1 MSTADNPHDSVVRQ
15 TLGRPEVARGYFRHN
30 LPEEL
35 LARLDL
41 ATLERAQDS
50 FVDPELHPSASDLL
64 FTVDYRTVGDSEA
77 EPEKLLLYLLIEHKS
92 YPERMT
98 LFQLLRYMVRI
109 WERHFAEN
117 PKSKALPPV
126 YPMILYHGRRP
137 WPYSLNFHSLFN
149 VRDETLLRHLP
160 EFSPVLHDVARSDDR
175 EIAGETAARTLLLM
189 LKYIFRPDL
198 TERLPDLLLEART
211 LLTDENG
218 REIMFTL
225 LYYLTEGTGKV
236 NEQTLGAA
244 LDRAAPGGDTMKSF
258 LKKYFDQGRRE
269 GRQEGR
275 QEGRREGRQEGRQE
289 GRLEG
294 EFRLLFR
301 QLRRRFGELPGWAEE
316 RLRQA
321 SSGMLET
328 WSERVLTAST
338 LEEVFSEGE
347 R

>member
-1 MSTADNPHDSVVRQ
+1 MSTAENPHDSVVRQ
-15 TLGRPEVARGYFRHN
+15 TLGRPEVAQGYFRHN
-30 LPEEL
+30 LPKEL

-41 ATLERAQDS
+41 TTLERVQDS

-64 FTVDYRTVGDSEA
+64 FTVDYLFEGDTDSESD
-77 EPEKLLLYLLIEHKS
+77 KLLLYLLIEHKS
-92 YPERMT
+92 YPDRMT

-109 WERHFAEN
+109 WELYCADNRRCSSLS
-117 PKSKALPPV
+117 PI
-126 YPMILYHGRRP
+126 YPMILYHGKKSWSYP
-137 WPYSLNFHSLFN
+137 LNFHSLFK
-149 VRDETLLRHLP
+149 VQDETLLGHLP
-160 EFSPVLHDVARSDDR
+160 EFSPVLHDVARSEDR

-198 TERLPDLLLEART
+198 TERLPDLLVQART
-211 LLTDENG
+211 LLTNKNG

-236 NEQTLGAA
+236 NEETLSAA
-244 LDRAAPGGDTMKSF
+244 LNQAAPGGDTMKSF

-269 GRQEGR
+269 GRQEGI
-275 QEGRREGRQEGRQE
+275 REGEQK
-289 GRLEG
+289 G
-294 EFRLLFR
+294 EIRLLFR
-301 QLRRRFGELPGWAEE
+301 QLRKRFGELPSWAEE

-338 LEEVFSEGE
+338 LEEVFSEGK

>member
-1 MSTADNPHDSVVRQ
+1 MSTLDNPHDSVIRQ
-15 TLGRPEVARGYFRHN
+15 TLGRPEVARGYFRYN

-35 LARLDL
+35 LARLDFT
-41 ATLERAQDS
+41 TLERVQDS

-64 FTVDYRTVGDSEA
+64 FTVDYLPEGNTGNG
-77 EPEKLLLYLLIEHKS
+77 PEKLLLYLLIEHKS

-109 WERHFAEN
+109 WELYCTEN
-117 PKSKALPPV
+117 RNSSKLPLV
-126 YPMILYHGRRP
+126 YPMILYHGKRAWSYP
-137 WPYSLNFHSLFN
+137 LNFHSLFG
-149 VRDETLLRHLP
+149 VQDETLLQHLP

-198 TERLPDLLLEART
+198 TERLPDLLVQART

-236 NEQTLGAA
+236 NEETLSAA
-244 LDRAAPGGDTMKSF
+244 LDQAAPGGDTMKSF
-258 LKKYFDQGRRE
+258 LKKYFDQGR
-269 GRQEGR
+269 Q
-275 QEGRREGRQEGRQE
+275 
-289 GRLEG
+289 EG
-294 EFRLLFR
+294 EFRLLLR
-301 QLRRRFGELPGWAEE
+301 QLRKRFGELPGWVEE

-328 WSERVLTAST
+328 WSERILTAST
-338 LEEVFSEGE
+338 LEEVFSEQKG
-347 R
+347 